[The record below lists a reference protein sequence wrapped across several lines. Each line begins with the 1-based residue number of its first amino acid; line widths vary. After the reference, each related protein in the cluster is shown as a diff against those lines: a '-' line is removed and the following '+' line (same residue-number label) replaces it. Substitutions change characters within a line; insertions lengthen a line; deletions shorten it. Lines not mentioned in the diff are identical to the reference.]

1 MPNEEIE
8 VRYTFRIEQAP
19 GTVYAECL
27 EAEVMGEGRTRE
39 EAVESLRDA
48 LRVRLQAPDAVA
60 PPSVADRHRVVL
72 VEADPPPRG

>member
-8 VRYTFRIEQAP
+8 VRYTFRIERAS

-27 EAEVMGEGRTRE
+27 EAEVTGEGETRE
-39 EAVESLRDA
+39 KAVESLRDA

-60 PPSVADRHRVVL
+60 PPSVAGRHRVVL

>member
-8 VRYTFRIEQAP
+8 VRYTFRIERAT
-19 GTVYAECL
+19 GTVYAACL
-27 EAEVMGEGRTRE
+27 EADVTGEGGTRD

-60 PPSVADRHRVVL
+60 PPSVAGQHRVIL
-72 VEADPPPRG
+72 VEADPPPHG